1 MTHLSPG
8 QIVDVAD
15 GCAAPDL
22 TAHAAACESCRARV
36 DSILDAVRLAAED
49 PRAEPS
55 PLFWPQ
61 LAARIGDAVRR
72 ERAPAALWRPWV
84 WRLAP
89 LGAVAVLLIAVG
101 TGSRLRTP
109 AGPFSAPAAPDAAPA
124 HASVAPAADHDPAD
138 DPSWLL
144 VSVLSAEVSVEEA
157 EASGVL
163 PPPGSVDRALMQ
175 LDGAERVELAK
186 ILREELAAKTP
197 VAPQGPGA

>member
-1 MTHLSPG
+1 VAGAPEA
-8 QIVDVAD
+8 IAD
-15 GCAAPDL
+15 GENGWLVEPTD
-22 TAHAAACESCRARV
+22 V
-36 DSILDAVRLAAED
+36 DAFGDRLLRLAAD
-49 PRAEPS
+49 PD
-55 PLFWPQ
+55 L
-61 LAARIGDAVRR
+61 
-72 ERAPAALWRPWV
+72 
-84 WRLAP
+84 
-89 LGAVAVLLIAVG
+89 
-101 TGSRLRTP
+101 
-109 AGPFSAPAAPDAAPA
+109 
-124 HASVAPAADHDPAD
+124 AD